1 MVVCSKTIQSIE
13 TSNSQTCLSGLVT
26 ELELKA
32 KHETD
37 IKKPAFMKGWKA
49 ILNNIRI
56 TWRHDLAKMWIE
68 SFHSMQKVILLRYGF
83 A

>member
-37 IKKPAFMKGWKA
+37 IKKPAFMKG
-49 ILNNIRI
+49 
-56 TWRHDLAKMWIE
+56 
-68 SFHSMQKVILLRYGF
+68 
-83 A
+83 